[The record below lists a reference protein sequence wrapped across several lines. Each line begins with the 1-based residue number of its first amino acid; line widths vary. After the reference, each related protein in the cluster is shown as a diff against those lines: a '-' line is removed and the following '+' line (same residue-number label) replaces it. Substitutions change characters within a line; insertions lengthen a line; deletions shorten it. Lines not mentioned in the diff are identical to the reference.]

1 MTFRTAQL
9 LCCALSPLIS
19 LVPPSFLIMI
29 TPSCLKRFSYK
40 TTGEKDTRESLLA
53 DLCNIVT

>member
-19 LVPPSFLIMI
+19 LVPPSFLII
-29 TPSCLKRFSYK
+29 IALSGLKRFPNK
-40 TTGEKDTRESLLA
+40 TTGEKDTRESSLA
-53 DLCNIVT
+53 DLCHLVT